1 MNREP
6 QPSIST
12 PSAPEPGAN
21 GAPYPQRPD
30 GRGAHSAAR
39 GRSAGRHGGRHGGRG
54 GQHRGR
60 RSRWAVTVGGA
71 AALIA
76 VAGGGY
82 TVVRSVTEP
91 ADQTR
96 SAAGPA
102 PVTGV
107 RGTPGTPGGAS
118 AAPHSTAPATPSR
131 SASVTAAP
139 SSPRPGT
146 RPATTAP
153 HTTGTATGATGT
165 AGADKGAGARKA
177 PSSGTLSGGTTARYA
192 QQVVDMVNSERA
204 RKGCKP
210 VTVNAA
216 LQAAAQAHSDDMAAR
231 DYYEHNTP
239 EGVGPGA
246 RMTSA
251 GYHWSTWGENIYK
264 SPQDART
271 AMDGWMKSPGHRDN
285 ILNCAFKEIG
295 VGINLASNGP
305 WWTQDFGAAS

>member
-6 QPSIST
+6 QPPTST
-12 PSAPEPGAN
+12 QEPGAHS
-21 GAPYPQRPD
+21 AAYRQRPD
-30 GRGAHSAAR
+30 GRGSHSAPR
-39 GRSAGRHGGRHGGRG
+39 GRGAGRHSGRG

-60 RSRWAVTVGGA
+60 RSRWAATVGGA

-82 TVVRSVTEP
+82 TVVHSATDRTD
-91 ADQTR
+91 ATR

-102 PVTGV
+102 PFTGLPHA
-107 RGTPGTPGGAS
+107 PGTPGGTS
-118 AAPHSTAPATPSR
+118 AAPHSTTAAKSSPSASGTAAPATR
-131 SASVTAAP
+131 
-139 SSPRPGT
+139 
-146 RPATTAP
+146 RPATTAPP
-153 HTTGTATGATGT
+153 HTTGTATGT
-165 AGADKGAGARKA
+165 AGRDQGAGARKA
-177 PSSGTLSGGTTARYA
+177 PSADTAPGGTADRYA
-192 QQVVDMVNSERA
+192 QQVVDLVNTERA
-204 RKGCKP
+204 RKGCAP
-210 VTVNAA
+210 VTVNAK

-231 DYYEHNTP
+231 DYYEHDTP

-251 GYHWSTWGENIYK
+251 GYRWSTWGENIYK

-285 ILNCAFKEIG
+285 ILNCAFHEIG
-295 VGINLASNGP
+295 VGINLASSGP

>member
-1 MNREP
+1 MNRET
-6 QPSIST
+6 QPPTST
-12 PSAPEPGAN
+12 PEPGTISAS
-21 GAPYPQRPD
+21 YQQRPD
-30 GRGAHSAAR
+30 GRGSHSAAR
-39 GRSAGRHGGRHGGRG
+39 GRSAGRHSGRG

-60 RSRWAVTVGGA
+60 RSRWAATVGGA

-82 TVVRSVTEP
+82 TVVQSATDRTDE
-91 ADQTR
+91 TR

-102 PVTGV
+102 PVTDSPDA
-107 RGTPGTPGGAS
+107 PGSPSGAS
-118 AAPHSTAPATPSR
+118 ATPRSTDPATPSPR
-131 SASVTAAP
+131 VSVTATP
-139 SSPRPGT
+139 SAQRPGS

-153 HTTGTATGATGT
+153 HTAGGPTGT
-165 AGADKGAGARKA
+165 AGTGKGAGTRKA
-177 PSSGTLSGGTTARYA
+177 PSSLSGGGSKTAQFA
-192 QQVVDMVNSERA
+192 QQVLDLVNTERA
-204 RKGCKP
+204 RQGCKP
-210 VTVNAA
+210 VTVNAKI
-216 LQAAAQAHSDDMAAR
+216 QAAAQAHSDDMAAR
-231 DYYEHNTP
+231 DYYEHDTP

-264 SPQDART
+264 SPKDAQS

-295 VGINLASNGP
+295 VGINLSSNGP